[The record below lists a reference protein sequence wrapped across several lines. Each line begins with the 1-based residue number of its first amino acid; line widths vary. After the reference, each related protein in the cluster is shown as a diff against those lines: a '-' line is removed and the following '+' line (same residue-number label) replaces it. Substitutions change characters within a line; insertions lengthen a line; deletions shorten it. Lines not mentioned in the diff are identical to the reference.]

1 MLYIGASATLAA
13 VILVFTLFLLI
24 RGFQWRAA
32 LADLRAEPGIE
43 ILSIER
49 SGFFK
54 KRLLGLKDPLAPSP
68 ETFLRKHNI
77 GPRSFELILTEY
89 HSLNTPYEIQRKE
102 SDEASVEKLKESLI
116 EAVAAYTEKMQKQR
130 EEDLEKITQMLFDTK
145 FPEEMKSVDIE
156 WRDGRWMVAGELFEP
171 VHSGFVEAAPAALLE
186 GEIDFSELTNLTE
199 TRTASLGE
207 QISSTNLLTTDLD
220 GEFTHVDQVIRLL
233 ADYDEVCEISRIPA
247 PRLRLEIVSPDE
259 RQEDLRI
266 ASLWKELT
274 VDGEIDPKRF
284 EETLMILPES
294 SEEGTPET
302 DRDLLAFLKILSE
315 DE

>member
-1 MLYIGASATLAA
+1 
-13 VILVFTLFLLI
+13 
-24 RGFQWRAA
+24 
-32 LADLRAEPGIE
+32 
-43 ILSIER
+43 
-49 SGFFK
+49 
-54 KRLLGLKDPLAPSP
+54 
-68 ETFLRKHNI
+68 
-77 GPRSFELILTEY
+77 
-89 HSLNTPYEIQRKE
+89 
-102 SDEASVEKLKESLI
+102 
-116 EAVAAYTEKMQKQR
+116 
-130 EEDLEKITQMLFDTK
+130 
-145 FPEEMKSVDIE
+145 
-156 WRDGRWMVAGELFEP
+156 
-171 VHSGFVEAAPAALLE
+171 VEAAPAALLE

-207 QISSTNLLTTDLD
+207 QISTTNLLTTDLD